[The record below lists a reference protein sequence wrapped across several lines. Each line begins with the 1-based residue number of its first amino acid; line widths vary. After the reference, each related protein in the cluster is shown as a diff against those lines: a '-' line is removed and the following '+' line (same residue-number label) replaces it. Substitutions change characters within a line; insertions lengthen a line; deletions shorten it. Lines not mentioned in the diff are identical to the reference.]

1 MGLIGQGRPRVIR
14 LSIASAALMSLL
26 QSTAAFALPAIEELD
41 LTLRGE
47 AKGWLNATCTYVGL
61 GWLDKDQGRQAITRL
76 MQLISAHHLGQAE
89 AIKAKE
95 AALQR
100 DPSCHAIWPD
110 TPGHPLHD
118 E

>member
-14 LSIASAALMSLL
+14 LWIASTALMSFF
-26 QSTAAFALPAIEELD
+26 QSPVAFALPAMEELD

-61 GWLDKDQGRQAITRL
+61 GWLDKDQGRQAMTRL

-100 DPSCHAIWPD
+100 DPSCQAIWPD
-110 TPGHPLHD
+110 TPGDPIHG

>member
-1 MGLIGQGRPRVIR
+1 MGLIVQGRPRVIR
-14 LSIASAALMSLL
+14 LWIASAAFIALL
-26 QSTAAFALPAIEELD
+26 QSPAAFAIPAMDELD

-76 MQLISAHHLGQAE
+76 MQLISSHHLGQVE

-100 DPSCHAIWPD
+100 DPSCQAIWPD
-110 TPGHPLHD
+110 TPGDPIHG

>member
-1 MGLIGQGRPRVIR
+1 MGLIDRGRPRVIR
-14 LSIASAALMSLL
+14 LCIAAAVLMSLL
-26 QSTAAFALPAIEELD
+26 QSPTAFALPAMEELD

-61 GWLDKDQGRQAITRL
+61 GWLDKDQGRQAMTRL

-95 AALQR
+95 AALER
-100 DPSCHAIWPD
+100 DPSCQAIWPD
-110 TPGHPLHD
+110 THGHPIHD

>member
-1 MGLIGQGRPRVIR
+1 MGRNGQGRPRLICR
-14 LSIASAALMSLL
+14 LIASAALMSSLR
-26 QSTAAFALPAIEELD
+26 SPSAIALPALEELD

-61 GWLDKDQGRQAITRL
+61 GWLDKEQGRQAMTRL
-76 MQLISAHHLGQAE
+76 MQLISAHHLGQEE
-89 AIKAKE
+89 ATKAKE

-100 DPSCHAIWPD
+100 DPTCQAIWPD
-110 TPGHPLHD
+110 TPGGGTRH